1 MRLRLAALLLLC
13 WSLTRSLPAAPP
25 PEPRFRPVNVDTN
38 IAIGYGLALADVDGD
53 RRVDVVLCDKNQVAW
68 YQNPSWRKHVIAE
81 RLTELDHVCVAA
93 ADLDGDGR
101 AEIAVGAGWNPGDT
115 EKSGALFHL
124 VPPADRTQKWEAVPL
139 RHDPTIHRIRWV
151 QDEAGRMVLLSVPL
165 HGRGNNP
172 QKGEGE
178 GVKIRRYL
186 PPPGGRG
193 EWKDE
198 VVHGQWHKTHNFDP
212 VRWDADAADEL
223 LVATREGAFLLN
235 PGTRAGAPAE
245 VVAIGGDENG
255 GLGEIRAGRGTRGG
269 RFVAGISPMH
279 GNQLVLFTPAGAGG
293 PWKRRV
299 LDDTLIDGHALACG
313 DLLGIGRDQIVVGW
327 RAMGRPNV
335 RVGIKLLTPLDE
347 AGDAWRT
354 TLVDDHEMACED
366 LALADLDADG
376 RLDLVASGRA
386 TRNVKIYFN
395 ETPRR

>member
-1 MRLRLAALLLLC
+1 MRSRLARTLLLA
-13 WSLTRSLPAAPP
+13 LPVALAAADL

-81 RLTELDHVCVAA
+81 KLTELDHVCVAA
-93 ADLDGDGR
+93 ADIDGDGK

-151 QDEAGRMVLLSVPL
+151 KDETGRAVLLSVPL

-178 GVKIRRYL
+178 GVKIRRYV
-186 PPPGGRG
+186 PPSGGRG
-193 EWKDE
+193 EWKDQ
-198 VVHGQWHKTHNFDP
+198 VINDQWHKTHNFDP
-212 VRWDADAADEL
+212 VQWDPDPAEEMV
-223 LVATREGAFLLN
+223 VATREGAFLLN
-235 PGTRAGAPAE
+235 PGAGTGSP
-245 VVAIGGDENG
+245 VAIEQIGGDENG
-255 GLGEIRAGRGTRGG
+255 GIGEIRAGRLARGA
-269 RFVAGISPMH
+269 RFVAAISPMH
-279 GNQLVLFTPAGAGG
+279 GNQLVLFTPTGEPG

-335 RVGIKLLTPLDE
+335 RVGIKLLTPVDE
-347 AGDAWRT
+347 AGGEWRT
-354 TLVDDHEMACED
+354 TLVDDNGMACED
-366 LALADLDADG
+366 LALADFDGDG
-376 RLDLVASGRA
+376 RLDIVAAGRA
-386 TRNVKIYFN
+386 SRNVKIYFN

>member
-1 MRLRLAALLLLC
+1 
-13 WSLTRSLPAAPP
+13 
-25 PEPRFRPVNVDTN
+25 
-38 IAIGYGLALADVDGD
+38 
-53 RRVDVVLCDKNQVAW
+53 
-68 YQNPSWRKHVIAE
+68 
-81 RLTELDHVCVAA
+81 
-93 ADLDGDGR
+93 
-101 AEIAVGAGWNPGDT
+101 
-115 EKSGALFHL
+115 
-124 VPPADRTQKWEAVPL
+124 
-139 RHDPTIHRIRWV
+139 
-151 QDEAGRMVLLSVPL
+151 VLLSVPL
-165 HGRGNNP
+165 HGRGNHP

-178 GVKIRRYL
+178 GVRIRRYL
-186 PPPGGRG
+186 PPAGGRG
-193 EWKDE
+193 AWQDE
-198 VVHGQWHKTHNFDP
+198 VVQDQWHKTHNVNP

-223 LVATREGAFLLN
+223 LVAAREGAFLLN
-235 PGTRAGAPAE
+235 PGAGAGQPVKVE
-245 VVAIGGDENG
+245 PIGGDENG
-255 GLGEIRAGRGTRGG
+255 GLGEIRAGRLARGG

-279 GNQLVLFTPAGAGG
+279 GNQLVLFTPAGGPG

-299 LDDTLIDGHALACG
+299 LDDTLIDGHALAC

-354 TLVDDHEMACED
+354 TLVDDNGMACED